1 MILGKEKKLEEGEG
15 AGGMEAKSNQTH
27 ANKGFQSLS
36 RSSSSMSFVKV
47 DLGVDA
53 PTCKCGLQC
62 PLRTSWTT
70 ANPRR
75 RFFGC
80 SMYDA
85 HKKAGQCRFFL
96 WFDRET
102 CPWGKEVLPQLRNEL
117 NCLKEE
123 VIQLRARKMQLTQ
136 MLLFLTVV
144 VIAFLGVWLMGCK
157 VIH

>member
-1 MILGKEKKLEEGEG
+1 MSSGK
-15 AGGMEAKSNQTH
+15 A
-27 ANKGFQSLS
+27 
-36 RSSSSMSFVKV
+36 

-53 PTCKCGLQC
+53 LTCKCGLRS

-70 ANPRR
+70 VNPGR

-85 HKKAGQCRFFL
+85 QKKVGQCRFSV
-96 WFDRET
+96 WFDKET
-102 CPWGKEVLPQLRNEL
+102 CPRGKEVLPQLRNEL

-123 VIQLRARKMQLTQ
+123 VIQLRAQKRQLTQ

-144 VIAFLGVWLMGCK
+144 FIAFVGVWLMGCL
-157 VIH
+157 